1 MSDQTSR
8 PPRSWWQI
16 AIAIL
21 LVLILLAV
29 IILGVR
35 ASISSWLGLSV
46 APSTLV
52 PITPAV
58 LENVTSPTPVGSL
71 AKTAELTALPHTDTV
86 QTENAYPAPS
96 QPEDTLGIAAEIKQL
111 AAQAGWDIPLPTQ
124 LPEGYHF
131 QSAFF
136 DTNNKMVI
144 LTYLVTRPLPGASD
158 PSLTST
164 ESITLLQAQ
173 KNDFVPMQ
181 IAPNT
186 NVVDIEV
193 NGLQAAFTVG
203 GWDTEFVKDSTS
215 PNGGKMV
222 SSWRN
227 DLPVKNLYWQIGK
240 IYLALVTTDAD
251 VSQQDLVDM
260 ASSIGK

>member
-16 AIAIL
+16 AIVL
-21 LVLILLAV
+21 LIVLILLAV
-29 IILGVR
+29 IIPGVR

-46 APSTLV
+46 APSTQV
-52 PITPAV
+52 PVTPAA
-58 LENVTSPTPVGSL
+58 LENAISPTPVGSL
-71 AKTAELTALPHTDTV
+71 AKTAVFTALPHTDTGH
-86 QTENAYPAPS
+86 TENAYPAPS
-96 QPEDTLGIAAEIKQL
+96 QPESTLGVVEEIKQL
-111 AAQAGWDIPLPTQ
+111 AAQAGWDILLPSNI
-124 LPEGYHF
+124 PEGYHF

-136 DTNNKMVI
+136 DTNNKMLI
-144 LTYLVTRPLPGASD
+144 LTYLVTRPLPGSSD

-173 KNDFVPMQ
+173 RNDFVPMQ

-186 NVVDIEV
+186 NVTDIEV
-193 NGLQAAFTVG
+193 NGLPAAFTVG
-203 GWDTEFVKDSTS
+203 GWDTEFVKDNTS

-227 DLPVKNLYWQIGK
+227 DLPVKNLYWQVGK
-240 IYLALVTTDAD
+240 LYLALVTTDAD

>member
-8 PPRSWWQI
+8 PPRSWWKI

-21 LVLILLAV
+21 LVLIILAF
-29 IILGVR
+29 IIPGTR

-46 APSTLV
+46 ASSTQV
-52 PITPAV
+52 PITPAA
-58 LENVTSPTPVGSL
+58 LEQATSPTPVGSL
-71 AKTAELTALPHTDTV
+71 AKTAVLTALPRTDTG
-86 QTENAYPAPS
+86 QTESAYPAPS
-96 QPEDTLGIAAEIKQL
+96 QPEGTLGLAAEIRQL
-111 AAQAGWDIPLPTQ
+111 AVQAGWDIPVPSH

-136 DTNNKMVI
+136 DTNNKMLI
-144 LTYLVTRPLPGASD
+144 LTYLVTRPLPGSSD

-164 ESITLLQAQ
+164 ESISLLQAQ

-186 NVVDIEV
+186 NVTDIEV
-193 NGLQAAFTVG
+193 NGLPAAFTVG
-203 GWDTEFVKDSTS
+203 GWDTEFVKDNTS

-240 IYLALVTTDAD
+240 IYLALVTTDAA

>member
-8 PPRSWWQI
+8 PPRSWWKI
-16 AIAIL
+16 TIAIL
-21 LVLILLAV
+21 LVLILLAL
-29 IILGVR
+29 IIPGVR
-35 ASISSWLGLSV
+35 ASISNWLGLYV
-46 APSTLV
+46 APSTQV
-52 PITPAV
+52 PITPAT
-58 LENVTSPTPVGSL
+58 LTQAIAPTPIGAS
-71 AKTAELTALPHTDTV
+71 AKTAVMTALPQTGTDQAV
-86 QTENAYPAPS
+86 GAYPAPG
-96 QPEDTLGIAAEIKQL
+96 QPETTLAMAAEIKQL
-111 AAQAGWDIPLPTQ
+111 AIAAGWDIPLPSH
-124 LPEGYHF
+124 LPEDYHF

-136 DTNNKMVI
+136 DTNNKMLI
-144 LTYLVTRPLPGASD
+144 LTYLVTRPLPGSSD

-173 KNDFVPMQ
+173 RNDFVPMQ

-186 NVVDIEV
+186 NVTDIQV
-193 NGLQAAFTVG
+193 NGLPAAYTVG
-203 GWDTEFVKDSTS
+203 GWDTEFVKDNTS
-215 PNGGKMV
+215 PNGGRMV

-240 IYLALVTTDAD
+240 IYLALVTTDAA

>member
-1 MSDQTSR
+1 
-8 PPRSWWQI
+8 
-16 AIAIL
+16 
-21 LVLILLAV
+21 
-29 IILGVR
+29 
-35 ASISSWLGLSV
+35 
-46 APSTLV
+46 
-52 PITPAV
+52 
-58 LENVTSPTPVGSL
+58 
-71 AKTAELTALPHTDTV
+71 
-86 QTENAYPAPS
+86 
-96 QPEDTLGIAAEIKQL
+96 L
-111 AAQAGWDIPLPTQ
+111 AAQAGWEIPLPSY

-136 DTNNKMVI
+136 DTNNKMLI

-164 ESITLLQAQ
+164 ESISLLQAQ
-173 KNDFVPMQ
+173 KIDFVPMQ

-186 NVVDIEV
+186 NVTDIEV
-193 NGLQAAFTVG
+193 DGLPAAFTVG
-203 GWDTEFVKDSTS
+203 GWDTEFVKDNTS

-240 IYLALVTTDAD
+240 IYLALVTTDAG

>member
-8 PPRSWWQI
+8 PPRSWWKI
-16 AIAIL
+16 AGAIL
-21 LVLILLAV
+21 IVLILLAV
-29 IILGVR
+29 IIPGVR

-46 APSTLV
+46 ASSTQV
-52 PITPAV
+52 TITPAA
-58 LENVTSPTPVGSL
+58 LETAIPPTPVRSL
-71 AKTAELTALPHTDTV
+71 AKTAVLTTLP
-86 QTENAYPAPS
+86 QTETAQTEGAYPTSS
-96 QPEDTLGIAAEIKQL
+96 QPEGTLGIAAEIRQL
-111 AAQAGWDIPLPTQ
+111 ATQAGWEIPLPSH

-136 DTNNKMVI
+136 DTNNKMLI
-144 LTYLVTRPLPGASD
+144 LTYLVTRPLPGTSD

-164 ESITLLQAQ
+164 ESISLLQAQ

-186 NVVDIEV
+186 NVTDIEV
-193 NGLQAAFTVG
+193 NGLPAAFTVG
-203 GWDTEFVKDSTS
+203 GWDTEFVKDNTS

-227 DLPVKNLYWQIGK
+227 DLPVKNLYWQVGK
-240 IYLALVTTDAD
+240 IYLALVTTDAG
-251 VSQQDLVDM
+251 VSQQDLVEM